1 MILQAETN
9 CWLTEAADVKIE
21 NRHFALTVHVQT
33 AKDAANWR
41 QVTDSEK
48 EKLLQAGTIFDASQL
63 SPAYLDKVETLM
75 EKIPKAMNLA
85 DTFADPATALKYM
98 KYYPKWDSLWPDPVY
113 KHVGPG
119 FRLQHNGKLWEVRQ
133 IHDLQEQWEPGA
145 QGTEALYTLVQ
156 ADYEENP
163 DGHSGTLE
171 DPIPFEG
178 NQMLEEGKY
187 YSQDGKTY
195 LCTRDSGIPLTHALA
210 ELVGLYVE
218 EVEDGSESSENG

>member
-48 EKLLQAGTIFDASQL
+48 EKMLQQGTIFDIDQL
-63 SPAYLDKVETLM
+63 SPAYLDKVNTLLT
-75 EKIPKAMNLA
+75 EIPKAMNTYYLSEA
-85 DTFADPATALKYM
+85 DALKYQD
-98 KYYPKWDSLWPDPVY
+98 YYPEWGDENAPMGKEVSI
-113 KHVGPG
+113 G
-119 FRLQHNGKLWEVRQ
+119 FRMRNGGKLYEVRQ
-133 IHDLQEQWEPGA
+133 PHTLQKEWEPGA
-145 QGTEALYTLVQ
+145 QGTESIYTLVQ

-163 DGHSGTLE
+163 SGHAGTAD
-171 DPIPFEG
+171 DPIPYEG
-178 NQMLEEGKY
+178 NQVLEAGKY
-187 YSQDGKTY
+187 YSQDGKVY
-195 LCTRDSGIPLTHALA
+195 LCTRDSGIPLTHTLA
-210 ELVGLYVE
+210 ELVGLYVK

>member
-9 CWLTEAADVKIE
+9 CWLTEAKEDIKPE
-21 NRHFALTVHVQT
+21 ERHFAKTVPVRT
-33 AKDAANWR
+33 SLEAANWR

-48 EKLLQAGTIFDASQL
+48 EKMLQEGTIFDASQL
-63 SPAYLDKVETLM
+63 SPAYLDKVDTLLA
-75 EKIPKAMNLA
+75 KIPKAMNLSNVA
-85 DTFADPATALKYM
+85 DGFDAPATALKYM
-98 KYYPKWDSLWPDPVY
+98 KYYPEWGDLWPDPVY
-113 KHVGPG
+113 KNVGPG
-119 FRLQHNGKLWEVRQ
+119 FRMQHNGKLWEVRQ
-133 IHDLQEQWEPGA
+133 FLELQEQWEPGA

-171 DPIPFEG
+171 DPIPYEG

-187 YSQDGKTY
+187 YSQDGKVY
-195 LCTRDSGIPLTHALA
+195 LCTRDSGIPLTHALS

-218 EVEDGSESSENG
+218 EITENN

>member
-9 CWLTEAADVKIE
+9 CWLTEAAEVKIE
-21 NRHFALTVHVQT
+21 NRHFATTVHVSG
-33 AKDAANWR
+33 AKEAEKWR
-41 QVTDSEK
+41 QVTDAEREK
-48 EKLLQAGTIFDASQL
+48 MLQQGTIFDVSQL

-98 KYYPKWDSLWPDPVY
+98 KYYPEWDSLWPDPVY

-133 IHDLQEQWEPGA
+133 IHDLQAEWEPGA
-145 QGTEALYTLVQ
+145 QGTEALY
-156 ADYEENP
+156 EEVCI
-163 DGHSGTLE
+163 DHAGTE
-171 DPIPFEG
+171 DDPISYDG
-178 NQMLEEGKY
+178 NMELFNGKY
-187 YSQDGKTY
+187 YSQNGVTY
-195 LCTRDSGIPLTHALA
+195 LCNRDTGQAVYHALA

-218 EVEDGSESSENG
+218 VVEDDSESAENGEN